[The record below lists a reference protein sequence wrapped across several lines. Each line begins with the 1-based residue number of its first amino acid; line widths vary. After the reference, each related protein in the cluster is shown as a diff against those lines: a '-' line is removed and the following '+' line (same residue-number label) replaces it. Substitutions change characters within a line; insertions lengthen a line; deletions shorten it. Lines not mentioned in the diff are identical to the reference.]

1 MKRQKLSKYDDKYVM
16 LTDSEGLVFTGSCI
30 FNSAEYCQCEFGRD
44 EDALQIDDW
53 LFYERDIIK
62 IEEREPG
69 EELWLS
75 RPQHN
80 MKIAPGP
87 FYRIE
92 NGSKTVELRLY
103 DEKRRRIRPGDIIRF
118 EMTDCDEE
126 YLRVEVLEI
135 SVFDSFAE
143 LYRTL
148 PLTDCG
154 YAPEELASA
163 SPSDMDRYYTPEEQ
177 ALYGVVGIKIKLI

>member
-1 MKRQKLSKYDDKYVM
+1 MKKLNLRKYDDKYVM

-30 FNSAEYCQCEFGRD
+30 FNSAEYCLCEFGRD

-80 MKIAPGP
+80 MNCDDE
-87 FYRIE
+87 FLRI
-92 NGSKTVELRLY
+92 
-103 DEKRRRIRPGDIIRF
+103 
-118 EMTDCDEE
+118 
-126 YLRVEVLEI
+126 EVLEI

-143 LYRTL
+143 LYRAL